1 MEFHLCLRQVYHEI
15 FVVEF
20 DLISGQRYLS
30 ALALVD
36 SEEMRRIWILN
47 WNRGVL
53 SVSVRMGKGE
63 PLVPRGY
70 V

>member
-15 FVVEF
+15 FAVGF

-36 SEEMRRIWILN
+36 SEEMKRILIWN
-47 WNRGVL
+47 WNRGLL

-63 PLVPRGY
+63 PLVLRGY